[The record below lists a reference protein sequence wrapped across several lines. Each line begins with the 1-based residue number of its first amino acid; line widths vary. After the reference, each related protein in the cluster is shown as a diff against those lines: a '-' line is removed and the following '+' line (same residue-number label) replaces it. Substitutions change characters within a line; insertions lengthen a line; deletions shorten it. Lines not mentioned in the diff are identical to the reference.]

1 MNNELAEVFRPYL
14 CKRFK
19 HYIADFMM
27 TGQKKGK
34 LQSMSST
41 SAMRTDGSKD
51 ALPLSTGLSFSA
63 LVLSSLNPFLSSLYL
78 VLSPPKPLLLIP
90 CSFYSFVPVLSTRP
104 FLLVLVLF
112 SLALVLSSLAPVL
125 SSFALVLSSFALAL
139 SSSFLDHFPPK
150 L

>member
-1 MNNELAEVFRPYL
+1 M

-34 LQSMSST
+34 LQSLSST
-41 SAMRTDGSKD
+41 SAMRTDGPKD

-78 VLSPPKPLLLIP
+78 VLSPPKPLLLCPYALLLIP
-90 CSFYSFVPVLSTRP
+90 CSFYSFVPVLSTCP
-104 FLLVLVLF
+104 FLLVLVLS